1 MHVYDI
7 ESVQSANEVVKPHL
21 MFAHVVTGCGTTYAL
36 LMKGEVKALDIISSS
51 KDWSCLE
58 VLAQQQS
65 IHEDIQAAV
74 ESSMIK
80 LFGCVRAQFINKQT
94 YHSRSLD

>member
-36 LMKGEVKALDIISSS
+36 LMKGEVKALDIISSN

-65 IHEDIQAAV
+65 MKIFRQ
-74 ESSMIK
+74 
-80 LFGCVRAQFINKQT
+80 L
-94 YHSRSLD
+94 